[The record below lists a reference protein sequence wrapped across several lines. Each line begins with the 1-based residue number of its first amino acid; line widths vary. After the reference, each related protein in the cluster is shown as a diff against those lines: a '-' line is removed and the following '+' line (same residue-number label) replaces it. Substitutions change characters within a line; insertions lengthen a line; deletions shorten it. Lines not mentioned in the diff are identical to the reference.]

1 MVKWQGSA
9 AICMNAENRLLM
21 VLQGTKEEE
30 KTWGVPS
37 GGKEAMENFQSCCI
51 REVYE
56 ETGYTVTIIKEIY
69 RKNNA
74 DVEVLYFE
82 AVVMG
87 GQMTIHDPDELIY
100 DIVWQSKD
108 EVARLP
114 LTFPED
120 RPFLLSLFP

>member
-1 MVKWQGSA
+1 
-9 AICMNAENRLLM
+9 MNAENRLLM

-30 KTWGVPS
+30 KTWAVPS

-74 DVEVLYFE
+74 DGEVLYFE

-87 GQMTIHDPDELIY
+87 GQLTIHDPDELIY

-108 EVARLP
+108 DVARLP